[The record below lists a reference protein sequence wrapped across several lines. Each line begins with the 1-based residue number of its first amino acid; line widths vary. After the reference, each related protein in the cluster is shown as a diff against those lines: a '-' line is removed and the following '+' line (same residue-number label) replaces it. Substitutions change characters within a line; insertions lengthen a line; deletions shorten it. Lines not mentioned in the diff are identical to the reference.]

1 MADVYR
7 RLPIS
12 GKAIPDAL
20 YLLAGRRPIA
30 SPGGKEAAPD
40 GGNTSTPLPARLA
53 PGRMV
58 AEPVYS
64 TCRGVNGMSAAMTA
78 SFLAFAGLCR
88 AWFATRFS
96 RTPPIRTNLR
106 GPLWRNLAWN
116 QEWRST
122 LPGQALRRD
131 AR

>member
-1 MADVYR
+1 MLKSAREPGSHHLLRGSSDKTARRMTQHQVRTRSDVMRKPGRMADVYR

-58 AEPVYS
+58 AEPGLFYVPP
-64 TCRGVNGMSAAMTA
+64 VNEMSAARLGTA
-78 SFLAFAGLCR
+78 HKY
-88 AWFATRFS
+88 
-96 RTPPIRTNLR
+96 
-106 GPLWRNLAWN
+106 
-116 QEWRST
+116 
-122 LPGQALRRD
+122 
-131 AR
+131 